1 MVDWVWA
8 FLILAGVVAAG
19 VAGNVQAVTDATTL
33 AAEEAVA
40 YTLQFMGVI
49 TFWLGLAKVGE
60 RSGLIDL
67 LARLMR
73 PATSF
78 LFPSLPRNHPALG
91 AIMMNFSANVLGLGS
106 AATPFGLKAMQ
117 ELQKL
122 NNRPEVATDA
132 MCTFLAINT
141 SSITLIPAVVIG
153 LRVSAGSANPTE
165 IVGTTLVATTISTL
179 VAVAADY
186 FCRVIL
192 PWNRTRG

>member
-1 MVDWVWA
+1 LVDWVWA